1 MEIAA
6 SVIIDFATL
15 GTSVACSLIVGI
27 GSSYLTFLLQF
38 TRFKAMD
45 ERREQDWKAWRDR
58 VDNSISDLQ
67 KGASVTELAL
77 LTQRM
82 NDLAKNVEKLWVY
95 ATELKHVVVDPYVLE
110 TGKLKQR
117 LDDFER
123 HR

>member
-1 MEIAA
+1 M
-6 SVIIDFATL
+6 IIDFATL